1 MGAKEN
7 TPDGFEEEIQPSE
20 METQV
25 RKFAHTRNSEEGN
38 ISHISSESMALTTLS
53 KDDKKDKKKKKE
65 KKSKDKKKDK
75 KLQEPFLGGAS
86 NKGDK
91 PLRGR
96 RQHSMENHVDDGYLR
111 HHSDHRIRTR
121 RQDADADVCFHCL
134 RNALHC
140 YNIVI
145 LIMGVGA
152 LAVGIWLLVTD
163 FSAREVSVVIDSN
176 LFEIGTYLILAGGGL
191 IALLAFCGCCGT
203 MREDRCIL
211 GFYGV
216 VLVLVFMALIVGG
229 VLAFMFREN
238 MTSDFKEK
246 LVVTIEKQYG
256 YEIRTNTHNRLV
268 TDAWDSIQRKLKCC
282 GAYGNQS
289 SDFSWAIYKGHSDWW
304 AKRPSGDKYPMVP
317 DSCCVPDMEKE
328 KCQGR
333 VYIEGPPNKG
343 PPFKATH
350 KENPHLYTTG
360 CYDKVIDYMLQHSL
374 ILGAVAFAVPIFLI
388 VGTIIAF
395 CLCARVKKGDD
406 DEEDI

>member
-20 METQV
+20 METQ
-25 RKFAHTRNSEEGN
+25 
-38 ISHISSESMALTTLS
+38 
-53 KDDKKDKKKKKE
+53 
-65 KKSKDKKKDK
+65 
-75 KLQEPFLGGAS
+75 
-86 NKGDK
+86 